1 MRSGWPP
8 PSPPPRVQQMWV
20 DTVCYE
26 GKPRDQCDECGG
38 VFPRAVLVESLC
50 PSCREEH
57 RLRALV
63 AQLLAACT
71 ALVAQCGQ
79 SYCPLCGAYLSP
91 AHGKHHKGC
100 AVALAAAAI
109 AAAEDGAGDSTTR

>member
-1 MRSGWPP
+1 MSKHTPGPWRIDEWGDIVAGLRDIAETAHIWNDGGDDTLPEMR
-8 PSPPPRVQQMWV
+8 
-20 DTVCYE
+20 
-26 GKPRDQCDECGG
+26 
-38 VFPRAVLVESLC
+38 RANA
-50 PSCREEH
+50 
-57 RLRALV
+57 RLIA
-63 AQLLAACT
+63 AAPDLLAACT

-109 AAAEDGAGDSTTR
+109 AAAEEGVRV